1 MNKNLPFT
9 EFLNEKLPFIDRCST
24 IDGLN
29 ILVND
34 QLEAITAVKSP
45 INSIKLVVDKIFNHL
60 KNCNTSRLVYCGAG
74 TSGRIGVQDGA
85 ELYPTFG
92 WPKSRFD
99 FIIAGGKEALTESIE
114 DAEDNQIAAEEL
126 CKKKNISKND
136 IIIGISA
143 SGNTPFTSKVILE
156 ASKVGALTIGISNNP
171 LGEMLKYSNFNII
184 LDTKYEIVAGSTRL
198 KAGTSQKVC
207 LNLISTMLMVKL
219 GRVKNGRMISMVA
232 NNAKLRF
239 RKSQIIKNL

>member
-1 MNKNLPFT
+1 M
-9 EFLNEKLPFIDRCST
+9 E
-24 IDGLN
+24 
-29 ILVND
+29 
-34 QLEAITAVKSP
+34 LE
-45 INSIKLVVDKIFNHL
+45 L
-60 KNCNTSRLVYCGAG
+60 
-74 TSGRIGVQDGA
+74 GRIGVQDGA

-143 SGNTPFTSKVILE
+143 SGNTPYFKKVILE

-207 LNLISTMLMVKL
+207 
-219 GRVKNGRMISMVA
+219 
-232 NNAKLRF
+232 
-239 RKSQIIKNL
+239 